1 MSAGTNT
8 IERLPKEWEDWII
21 TNMMRGVEK
30 DAIVKT
36 LKDNQFSDDQIE
48 AALSSD
54 LISETAE
61 SSYKIRKL
69 PSNLKHWVAANLLEG
84 VSQNNIATV
93 LSEQGYTRAEILLEL
108 ETATKSPYL
117 QAGVKA
123 SKLLKKREWLLQT
136 CDDLAR
142 LDPGYNE
149 KIDVIDTPPFKV
161 FIKDY
166 YSKHKPVVLK
176 KGIDHWPA
184 LKKWTP
190 QYFADKFGD
199 IEIEVQFN
207 RESDALFERNSD
219 KYRKNMRMDEFV
231 DLIENGGDS
240 NNYYMTA
247 NNTQK
252 NIDAIKAAFKDVRNF
267 GKGKGYRSM
276 VKDDPTFSTYFW
288 MGPKGVFTPLHH
300 DLTNN
305 MLVQIYGSKKVTLI
319 PAWQVPWVYNDMHV
333 YSEVGFPKYDL
344 KTHPLMQH
352 ITPIE
357 IILEAGDALFI
368 PIAWWHCV
376 DGLDKSISISFTNFN
391 APNNYSESFLEAEAF

>member
-54 LISETAE
+54 LISETAA

-142 LDPGYNE
+142 LDPGYN
-149 KIDVIDTPPFKV
+149 
-161 FIKDY
+161 
-166 YSKHKPVVLK
+166 
-176 KGIDHWPA
+176 
-184 LKKWTP
+184 
-190 QYFADKFGD
+190 
-199 IEIEVQFN
+199 
-207 RESDALFERNSD
+207 
-219 KYRKNMRMDEFV
+219 
-231 DLIENGGDS
+231 
-240 NNYYMTA
+240 
-247 NNTQK
+247 
-252 NIDAIKAAFKDVRNF
+252 
-267 GKGKGYRSM
+267 
-276 VKDDPTFSTYFW
+276 
-288 MGPKGVFTPLHH
+288 
-300 DLTNN
+300 
-305 MLVQIYGSKKVTLI
+305 
-319 PAWQVPWVYNDMHV
+319 
-333 YSEVGFPKYDL
+333 
-344 KTHPLMQH
+344 
-352 ITPIE
+352 
-357 IILEAGDALFI
+357 
-368 PIAWWHCV
+368 
-376 DGLDKSISISFTNFN
+376 
-391 APNNYSESFLEAEAF
+391 